1 MIGQLTLPTPL
12 HRLDRLS
19 NLWGVDLWVK
29 RDDLIPQFFGGNKV
43 RKAKRILEALGPD
56 VKVLITN
63 GGAESNHA
71 RVVALMGAAMGK
83 KVHLVLHGSRGQARG
98 NGYIAEISGA
108 KLHYVDAS
116 GIADKISD
124 VCRDEQ
130 AQGNP
135 AAVIPGGGHSPEGVA
150 AYADAVGELPFQ
162 PDYIF
167 HASGT
172 GGTQAGIVKGV
183 ADRRFSTEVIGVSVA
198 REAERG
204 RQEIKKLLPERLHDR
219 VRFDDRFRFGG
230 YEKTTPELDALIRF
244 ATVSEGVPFDSTYTG
259 KAMFALSDMIRSG
272 EVERGKSIIFWHTGG
287 IINLLTKEPRNEV

>member
-12 HRLDRLS
+12 HRLNRLS
-19 NLWGVDLWVK
+19 SHWGVELWIK

-43 RKAKRILEALGPD
+43 RKAKRILEGIDPD
-56 VKVLITN
+56 TKVLITN
-63 GGAESNHA
+63 GGADSNHA
-71 RVVALMGAAMGK
+71 RVVALMGVAMGK
-83 KVHLVLHGSRGQARG
+83 QVHLVLHGSRRQARG

-108 KLHYVDAS
+108 QLHYVDAS

-124 VCRDEQ
+124 ICRDEQ

-135 AAVIPGGGHSPEGVA
+135 IAVIPGGGHSPDGVA

-172 GGTQAGIVKGV
+172 GGTQAGIIRGV
-183 ADRRFSTEVIGVSVA
+183 ANRRFSTEVIGVSVA

-204 RQEIKKLLPERLHDR
+204 RQEITKLLPECLHDR

-230 YEKTTPELDALIRF
+230 YEKTTPELDAMIRL
-244 ATVSEGVPFDSTYTG
+244 ATVAEGIPFDPTYTG
-259 KAMFALSDMIRSG
+259 KALYGLGKMIEMEEINPDNR
-272 EVERGKSIIFWHTGG
+272 ILFWHTGG
-287 IINLLTKEPRNEV
+287 LMNLFSHGWGEQ